1 MEEAKLLAYHA
12 QLKSGAPAGGRGGLG
27 VGKHHKVVRED
38 ATLPKNALYSRFVR
52 AGTWDPADDLIG
64 SQFTGKR
71 QKFEEEADGS
81 GAGAEAASD
90 VVATITLHAGGK
102 VDVSVAPGGS
112 GKESSGSGVGSKR
125 KRPEAAASA
134 DSLTPAHVQGL
145 LKVEVLSLLRAAA
158 EAGGADASVSRSKIA
173 RRAVSAVRDGVGEE
187 ALAEAGFGKDDLK
200 GVCARAL
207 TALLLRGSVE
217 SNEDGDELRLGHHAA
232 AAAEP
237 SEPEDGSSSPS
248 SETSSS
254 SEDEDEAARRKAAK
268 KAAKRAKKEKAE
280 KKAAKKAKKESKS
293 KAEKHGKGSK

>member
-1 MEEAKLLAYHA
+1 
-12 QLKSGAPAGGRGGLG
+12 
-27 VGKHHKVVRED
+27 VRED

-71 QKFEEEADGS
+71 QKFGEEAES
-81 GAGAEAASD
+81 SSSATEAAAD

-125 KRPEAAASA
+125 KRSEAAASA
-134 DSLTPAHVQGL
+134 DSLTPAHVQRL
-145 LKVEVLSLLRAAA
+145 LEVEVLALLRAAA
-158 EAGGADASVSRSKIA
+158 EAGGADASVSRSKAA

-200 GVCARAL
+200 GVCSRAL

-232 AAAEP
+232 AAAAVP
-237 SEPEDGSSSPS
+237 SEAEDGSASPS
-248 SETSSS
+248 SEASSS

-268 KAAKRAKKEKAE
+268 KAAKKAKKEKKEKAE
-280 KKAAKKAKKESKS
+280 KKAAKKAKKESKN
-293 KAEKHGKGSK
+293 KAEKHGKSSRK